1 MSMTPTTQF
10 RIPSDLKSLFKDICT
25 YNKVSMCEVVI
36 HQIQSYVHKETRHQ
50 PLVRY
55 LRTKETAQQTGLV
68 QDNRGVWVKP
78 ESIES
83 DENDLRSNL

>member
-1 MSMTPTTQF
+1 MTPTTQF

-25 YNKVSMCEVVI
+25 YNKVSMCEVVT
-36 HQIQSYVHKETRHQ
+36 HQLQSYIHKETRNQ

-55 LRTKETAQQTGLV
+55 LRTKETQHQTGLV

-78 ESIES
+78 ETLI
-83 DENDLRSNL
+83 DEDDWRSNL

>member
-1 MSMTPTTQF
+1 MTPTTQF
-10 RIPSDLKSLFKDICT
+10 RIPSDLKRLFKEVCN

-36 HQIQSYVHKETRHQ
+36 YQIQSYVHKETRHQ

-83 DENDLRSNL
+83 DENDWRSNL

>member
-1 MSMTPTTQF
+1 MTMTPTTQF
-10 RIPSDLKSLFKDICT
+10 RIPSDLKRLFKDICT

-36 HQIQSYVHKETRHQ
+36 HQIQSYIHKETRHQ

-78 ESIES
+78 ETLIEE
-83 DENDLRSNL
+83 DDWRDNI

>member
-25 YNKVSMCEVVI
+25 YNNVSMCEVVI

-55 LRTKETAQQTGLV
+55 LRTKETAQQTGLI
-68 QDNRGVWVKP
+68 QDNRGVWVNP
-78 ESIES
+78 DSIP
-83 DENDLRSNL
+83 DENDWRSNL

>member
-1 MSMTPTTQF
+1 MTPSTQF
-10 RIPSDLKSLFKDICT
+10 RISSDLKSLFKDICT

-36 HQIQSYVHKETRHQ
+36 HQIQSNIHEETKHQ

-68 QDNRGVWVKP
+68 QDNRGVWVSP
-78 ESIES
+78 DSIEP
-83 DENDLRSNL
+83 DEDDWRINL

>member
-1 MSMTPTTQF
+1 MTPTTQF

-36 HQIQSYVHKETRHQ
+36 HQIQSYIHKETRHQ

-68 QDNRGVWVKP
+68 QENRGVWVKP
-78 ESIES
+78 ETLIEE
-83 DENDLRSNL
+83 DDWRDNI

>member
-36 HQIQSYVHKETRHQ
+36 HQIQSYIHKETRHQ

-78 ESIES
+78 ETLI
-83 DENDLRSNL
+83 DEDDWRSNL